1 MAEPKVLETSA
12 SGKLQIPAGI
22 LGAGPHAR
30 FRPEHDGEPSR
41 LIREAPRSVWEELP
55 PDERVRSFDDWVA
68 RLPKRKDLPIPAEAL
83 RREDLYD

>member
-1 MAEPKVLETSA
+1 MAEPKVFETNE

-30 FRPEHDGEPSR
+30 FRPEHDGETPR
-41 LIREAPRSVWEELP
+41 WIREAPRGVWEDRT
-55 PDERVRSFDDWVA
+55 PDERVRSFHDWVA

-83 RREDLYD
+83 RRENLYD